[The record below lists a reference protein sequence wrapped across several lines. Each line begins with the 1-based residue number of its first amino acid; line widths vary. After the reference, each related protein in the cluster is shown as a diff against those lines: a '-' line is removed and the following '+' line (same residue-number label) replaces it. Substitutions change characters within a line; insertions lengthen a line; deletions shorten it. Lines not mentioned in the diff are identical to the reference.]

1 MVLFFFEEKAE
12 RPMRSALGSAQ
23 KANNV
28 NGTLP
33 FRAAAE
39 LAREVKARG
48 AGRQRRKNAFSLL
61 FFPCVSSAFVIYCT
75 YITYIHCGF
84 AGAAASAETP

>member
-33 FRAAAE
+33 FRAATE
-39 LAREVKARG
+39 LARQDRSG
-48 AGRQRRKNAFSLL
+48 ALAGSGEKMP
-61 FFPCVSSAFVIYCT
+61 FPCYFFRAFILR
-75 YITYIHCGF
+75 
-84 AGAAASAETP
+84 S

>member
-1 MVLFFFEEKAE
+1 MVLFFFEEKVK
-12 RPMRSALGSAQ
+12 RPLRSALGSAQ

-39 LAREVKARG
+39 LARQDRSG
-48 AGRQRRKNAFSLL
+48 ALTGSGGEKMPFSCYFFRAFLL
-61 FFPCVSSAFVIYCT
+61 RS
-75 YITYIHCGF
+75 
-84 AGAAASAETP
+84 